1 MDLSFLEQLQRVIDE
16 RKSADPEKSYTAR
29 LISAGQRKIGSKL
42 MEEAAE
48 TVTAALSESKERL
61 IEESA
66 DLLYHLMVL
75 LSSRGT
81 SLKDVVEA
89 LKKRHG

>member
-1 MDLSFLEQLQRVIDE
+1 MDLSFLEKLQRVIDE

>member
-1 MDLSFLEQLQRVIDE
+1 MDLSFLEQLQRLIDE

-48 TVTAALSESKERL
+48 TVTAALAESKERL